1 MNFLTSL
8 VICNNCPPPT
18 ALTTIPENECLE
30 NIGQIQR
37 YLFVREGEVIWDIVA
52 PANNVPVSIVGDDVV
67 DVAGWNTLIAAID
80 ATKVVKTPLVGGD
93 TTITAGTELTS
104 GGGDNSTLSGV
115 TQSNGINPSLFT
127 GRFDGLASATVAAMR
142 LLNCEKTEVY
152 FVNQEGSIY
161 GKLLDDGVS
170 FTGFPV
176 LKFFLAPKANNG
188 FGTRD
193 SNVMTFEV
201 QADYDEY
208 LYKIT
213 PTFNI
218 LTF

>member
-1 MNFLTSL
+1 
-8 VICNNCPPPT
+8 
-18 ALTTIPENECLE
+18 
-30 NIGQIQR
+30 
-37 YLFVREGEVIWDIVA
+37 
-52 PANNVPVSIVGDDVV
+52 
-67 DVAGWNTLIAAID
+67 
-80 ATKVVKTPLVGGD
+80 
-93 TTITAGTELTS
+93 
-104 GGGDNSTLSGV
+104 
-115 TQSNGINPSLFT
+115 
-127 GRFDGLASATVAAMR
+127 
-142 LLNCEKTEVY
+142 VY